1 MGFVYVWDIA
11 AEKCL
16 KCERLHEA
24 SAGATSNRAA
34 LAIRDLSVSQGE
46 VVVSRAAGCD
56 YWLLVRDRASPSDR
70 SGPEAGLGIASPG
83 PGPSPSPSPKPL
95 P

>member
-24 SAGATSNRAA
+24 SAAATSSRAA
-34 LAIRDLSVSQGE
+34 LAIRDMSVSQGE
-46 VVVSRAAGCD
+46 VGSGAAAATIGSWC
-56 YWLLVRDRASPSDR
+56 AS
-70 SGPEAGLGIASPG
+70 
-83 PGPSPSPSPKPL
+83 
-95 P
+95 

>member
-1 MGFVYVWDIA
+1 MWDIA

-24 SAGATSNRAA
+24 SAAATSNRAA

-56 YWLLVRDRASPSDR
+56 YWLLVRDRASRSDR
-70 SGPEAGLGIASPG
+70 SGGIASPG
-83 PGPSPSPSPKPL
+83 PGPSPSPSPKP
-95 P
+95 

>member
-24 SAGATSNRAA
+24 SAAATSNRAA

-56 YWLLVRDRASPSDR
+56 YWLLVRDRASRSDR
-70 SGPEAGLGIASPG
+70 SDPEAGLGIASPG